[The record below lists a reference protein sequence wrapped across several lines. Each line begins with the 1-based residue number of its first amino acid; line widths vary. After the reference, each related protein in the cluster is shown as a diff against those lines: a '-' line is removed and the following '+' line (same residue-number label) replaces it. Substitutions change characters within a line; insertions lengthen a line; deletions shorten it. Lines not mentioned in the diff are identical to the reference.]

1 MKKTFLMVVIC
12 VLATVSAFAVE
23 KPKGIHFGTAKDTT
37 DYIIPAPRANW
48 YFGFGGGINALIGD
62 EVEKSAR
69 YTGITPTAYLEFG
82 KWVLPDVAVGFNL
95 TGFQLKGQSRYTL
108 QPNIDVPV
116 GYTMTSTVND
126 LLPDYKEFTELG
138 FAANGRV
145 ALDWTNFLLGFDR
158 GMTKKWH
165 FITPIGFGVAYER
178 GALNNEHRKSKGD
191 GYHGNFEFNATA
203 GIENEFRL
211 GENFS
216 LINNINFLVTRGSFD
231 FTGGGPSYEG
241 VKSPSFDMIPS
252 ITLGAR
258 FSVPGRE
265 ASRSKDGYA
274 AEELGPNR
282 FFANTNGLR
291 DEIAGLEAE
300 NDQLKR
306 DLDELQ
312 GIIDDLKN
320 RPAEQVIK
328 YVETD
333 NGPDPIIVYFKI
345 DHWDLLPEAKALLNS
360 YAAVIKDSKE
370 GEKFYLIG
378 GADSATG
385 TPKRNVLLSNNR
397 SRVVYDYLIKKCGV
411 NPDKLIKR
419 ALGGILEYQPI
430 EMNRM
435 TIVASENSRLAKIID
450 KYDNQTDKDK

>member
-1 MKKTFLMVVIC
+1 MKKTFLIVVIC

-48 YFGFGGGINALIGD
+48 YFGFGGGINALIGN

-108 QPNIDVPV
+108 QPNIEVPV

-126 LLPDYKEFTELG
+126 LLPEYQEFTELG

-165 FITPIGFGVAYER
+165 FITPVGFGLTYER
-178 GALNNEHRKSKGD
+178 GAFNNEHRKNRD
-191 GYHGNFEFNATA
+191 GKYHGNFEYNATF

-216 LINNINFLVTRGSFD
+216 LINNINLLASRGSFD
-231 FTGGGPSYEG
+231 FSGYDNTNAPT
-241 VKSPSFDMIPS
+241 FDMIPS

-385 TPKRNVLLSNNR
+385 TPKINDKLGQARLDAVLGIIKACGGNYKISEKNLGGTDEFSKTDNKLN
-397 SRVVYDYLIKKCGV
+397 RVVVIK
-411 NPDKLIKR
+411 
-419 ALGGILEYQPI
+419 
-430 EMNRM
+430 
-435 TIVASENSRLAKIID
+435 
-450 KYDNQTDKDK
+450 

>member
-95 TGFQLKGQSRYTL
+95 TGFQLKGQSNYGL
-108 QPNIDVPV
+108 QPN
-116 GYTMTSTVND
+116 
-126 LLPDYKEFTELG
+126 LPFENANAVDGKYYEFTELG

-165 FITPIGFGVAYER
+165 FITPIGFGLAYER
-178 GALNNEHRKSKGD
+178 GAFNNENRKDKGY
-191 GYHGNFEFNATA
+191 GYHGNFEYNATL

-216 LINNINFLVTRGSFD
+216 LINNINWLITRGSFD
-231 FTGGGPSYEG
+231 FSGYDH
-241 VKSPSFDMIPS
+241 VKAPSFDMIPS

>member
-1 MKKTFLMVVIC
+1 MKRTLLTLIVC

-48 YFGFGGGINALIGD
+48 YFGFGGGINALIGN

-95 TGFQLKGQSRYTL
+95 TGFQLKGQTCYTL
-108 QPNIDVPV
+108 QPNIEVPV
-116 GYTMTSTVND
+116 GGIPTVSGY
-126 LLPDYKEFTELG
+126 LPDYREFTELG
-138 FAANGRV
+138 LAANGRV
-145 ALDWTNFLLGFDR
+145 SLDWTNFILGFDR

-165 FITPIGFGVAYER
+165 IITPVGFGVAYER
-178 GALNNEHRKSKGD
+178 GSFNNEHRKEREAD
-191 GYHGNFEFNATA
+191 YHGNLEFNATL

-216 LINNINFLVTRGSFD
+216 LINNINWLVTRGSFD
-231 FTGGGPSYEG
+231 FSGYDNTN
-241 VKSPSFDMIPS
+241 SPTFDMIPS
-252 ITLGAR
+252 VTIGAR

-300 NDQLKR
+300 NEQLKR

-385 TPKRNVLLSNNR
+385 TPKRNILLSNNR

-411 NPDKLIKR
+411 DPDKLVKR